1 MNHNTPGL
9 PVHHQLSES
18 TQTHVHRVSDLI
30 QPSHPL
36 SSPSPPALSLSQQQG
51 LSQWLGYLHQ
61 VGQNIRA
68 SASASVVLMNSQ
80 GWFPFGLTGL
90 ILQSKS
96 LLRVF
101 SSTTVQKHQFFGA
114 QPSLWYNS
122 LIHTWPTGKT
132 IALTRWTFVGKMMS
146 LLFNTLARFVIAILP
161 RSKNL
166 LILWL
171 QSLSTVILESKKMK
185 SDTVSTFL
193 HQDWM
198 P

>member
-1 MNHNTPGL
+1 MYKLPWLTQNSLQWICLNQNQNPHIAIGLLIPIVYCCCCCSITKPCPTLCDPVHCSTPGFPAFHCL
-9 PVHHQLSES
+9 LEFAQTPVHWI
-18 TQTHVHRVSDLI
+18 SDAI
-30 QPSHPL
+30 QPSHPV
-36 SSPSPPALSLSQQQG
+36 SPPSLLALSLSQQQG

-122 LIHTWPTGKT
+122 LIHTW
-132 IALTRWTFVGKMMS
+132 
-146 LLFNTLARFVIAILP
+146 LLEKL
-161 RSKNL
+161 
-166 LILWL
+166 
-171 QSLSTVILESKKMK
+171 
-185 SDTVSTFL
+185 
-193 HQDWM
+193 
-198 P
+198 